1 MMITLTCPSCGKDRS
16 YRKLP
21 IPDCPHCQT
30 PYPEDVVTKA
40 MANLRPRSIRW
51 SANLTI
57 GGLVA
62 ATLFITIGTIG
73 DIAAM
78 NMFSEQSATVAP
90 VTQAAPPAAV
100 QPSGALPNTGQI
112 VAELVII
119 LMGILMFMSPISFI
133 LWFYLAY
140 SNLERAGFTGLEY
153 SPWEPLW
160 VFFVPIRNLF
170 RPYRIMQEL
179 WQGSHALAHGE
190 FEGRAWQQQ
199 GDSKLVLFWW
209 ASFLT
214 AIGTVFVSDPS
225 LVGQTASNIML
236 ILSISALIGSG
247 VLAITMVRT
256 ISDLQED
263 GRAVHIA

>member
-21 IPDCPHCQT
+21 IPVCPHCET
-30 PYPEDVVTKA
+30 RYPEGVVKKA
-40 MANLRPRSIRW
+40 MAKLRPRSIRW

-62 ATLFITIGTIG
+62 TTLFITIGTIG

-78 NMFSEQSATVAP
+78 NMFSEQGATEAP
-90 VTQAAPPAAV
+90 VTQAAPPAVV
-100 QPSGALPNTGQI
+100 QPSGTPSNTGQV
-112 VAELVII
+112 VAELVIM
-119 LMGILMFMSPISFI
+119 LMGVLAFMSPVSFV

-140 SNLERAGFTGLEY
+140 SNLDRAGFTELEY

-199 GDSKLVLFWW
+199 RDSKLVLFWW
-209 ASFLT
+209 SSFLT
-214 AIGTVFVSDPS
+214 AIGIAFVSDPS
-225 LVGQTASNIML
+225 MVGQMASNIML

-256 ISDLQED
+256 ISDLQEA